1 MGWRTQVDVAFQS
14 YKAPIRWPA
23 DKPQPKVLVSTVKN
37 FYELLAQRKLS
48 CKQVHTLIF
57 DEADQTVT
65 PIDLDRTPLHVQEE
79 RFKLFK
85 KKIRPDARV
94 LMVSATFTPKFIESI
109 LTRTLL
115 SGSEITVKKISRAI
129 ATFQK
134 AHPGV
139 TPAHWAEHKED
150 FAALQAASKIDF
162 DQELNTQRTIDL
174 FYLQCDN
181 LAAKM
186 TFCIGLRQK
195 MVAESTE
202 RGAESVP
209 RTLIFAN
216 THAHCERLMQMFNMQ
231 NAKEGGDGNVAK
243 LLSGVSKWR
252 KTMAKSI
259 GIDAARKLSYGD
271 YENHIQACIAALK
284 AEGDPCQVLI
294 ATDVLNRGVDIDGLA
309 LVINLSPP
317 LKGWGVDGKPSKLE
331 GDLAIFEH
339 RAGRCGRFGDPGVC
353 VTLETCFDEQ
363 KGIASL
369 GDLRDP
375 DNLPFRKMI
384 TRKNEGQD
392 ALFQILQVKTPKDLE
407 KTTDGTMTR
416 PVFQVHSKNVG
427 VLVNAVVQ
435 VHSKL
440 TDVLVEKERKVIV
453 AAIQQKKL
461 QALNTGAAAAAA
473 PAAPAVATNPAPT
486 AAATPAPA
494 ATTTGG
500 IDPALAAQ
508 MLASG
513 FGGMAL

>member
-1 MGWRTQVDVAFQS
+1 MAIQSWRD
-14 YKAPIRWPA
+14 PIRWPE
-23 DKPQPKVLVSTVKN
+23 DGPQPKVLVSTVKT
-37 FYELLAQRKLS
+37 FYELLAQRKLR
-48 CKQVHTLIF
+48 CKRVHTLVF

-65 PIDLDRTPLHVQEE
+65 PVDLDRTPLHVQEE

-85 KKIRPDARV
+85 KKILPNARV

-115 SGSEITVKKISRAI
+115 ARPDVSVKQISRAI
-129 ATFQK
+129 ATFQR

-139 TPAHWAEHKED
+139 TPAHWSEHKEN
-150 FAALQAASKIDF
+150 FEKLQSAAKIDF

-181 LAAKM
+181 LMAKM
-186 TFCIGLRQK
+186 KFCVGLRQK

-216 THAHCERLMQMFNMQ
+216 THAHCEQLVRMFNMQ
-231 NAKEGGDGNVAK
+231 NAREGGDGNVAK

-252 KTMAKSI
+252 RTMAKSI
-259 GIDAARKLSYGD
+259 GVDAARKLSYSD
-271 YENHIQACIAALK
+271 YEKHIQSCITALK

-317 LKGWGVDGKPSKLE
+317 LRGWGVDGKPSKLE

-353 VTLETCFDEQ
+353 VTLETCQDEQ
-363 KGIASL
+363 KGISSL

-384 TRKNEGQD
+384 TRRNAGQD
-392 ALFQILQVKTPKDLE
+392 SLFQILQVRTPKDLE
-407 KTTDGTMTR
+407 RTTDGTMTR
-416 PVFQVHSKNVG
+416 PVFQMHSKSVG
-427 VLVNAVVQ
+427 VLVNAVVK

-453 AAIQQKKL
+453 AAIKKKKEAL
-461 QALNTGAAAAAA
+461 QNTAATA
-473 PAAPAVATNPAPT
+473 PAAGGSWDDD
-486 AAATPAPA
+486 PAPA
-494 ATTTGG
+494 AGG
-500 IDPALAAQ
+500 GLDPALAAQ

-513 FGGMAL
+513 MGNLGL

>member
-1 MGWRTQVDVAFQS
+1 MGWRTQVDVAIQS
-14 YKAPIRWPA
+14 WKAPIKWPA
-23 DKPQPKVLVSTVKN
+23 DRPQPKVLVSTVKN

-115 SGSEITVKKISRAI
+115 SGEISVKKISRAI

-134 AHPGV
+134 KHPGV

-150 FAALQAASKIDF
+150 FEALQSASKISF

-181 LAAKM
+181 LEAKM
-186 TFCIGLRQK
+186 KFCIGLRQK

-216 THAHCERLMQMFNMQ
+216 THFHCEKLMQMFNMH
-231 NAKEGGDGNVAK
+231 NAKDGGDGNVAK

-252 KTMAKSI
+252 KTMARSI
-259 GIDAARKLSYGD
+259 GLDRARQLTYGD
-271 YENHIQACIAALK
+271 YENHIQACITALK
-284 AEGDPCQVLI
+284 SEGDPCQVLI

-353 VTLETCFDEQ
+353 VTLETCQDEQ
-363 KGIASL
+363 KGIGSL

-384 TRKNEGQD
+384 TRKNVGQD
-392 ALFQILQVKTPKDLE
+392 ALFQLLQVKTPKDLE

-461 QALNTGAAAAAA
+461 QALNTAAAAA
-473 PAAPAVATNPAPT
+473 PAAPAVANTPVP
-486 AAATPAPA
+486 AAAT
-494 ATTTGG
+494 TGG
-500 IDPALAAQ
+500 VDPALAAQ

-513 FGGMAL
+513 LGGMAL